1 MVKSSTLP
9 SYRHSLT
16 PFWSKQ
22 TTSLAFQTRPLLQQR
37 QPGCQRHQNSYIS
50 ALFSTFTRQYQTY
63 LDYVKKKTQ
72 VWRASG
78 LRVMTHSTWKTVP
91 QFSSPVWKILNSRR
105 TYSSHAEITQIM
117 QQWLPPPT
125 PQDESPLQLTAIY
138 LPMIQPV
145 KAEERR
151 RYFRCECFSAK
162 LGLSFC
168 VKSPAYLT
176 HSLIPGGGGLL
187 GETCPVVK
195 GRKAQLTSQRLDVC
209 SFRTLAPYYHA
220 TASGLPGNLNR
231 TRMQWHLPLN
241 CNVNHWL
248 MVCWHTITA

>member
-117 QQWLPPPT
+117 QQWLPPP
-125 PQDESPLQLTAIY
+125 PLKTNLRFNSLPFNSQWSNQLKLKRADVISGVNAS
-138 LPMIQPV
+138 LPSWDFLFVWNLQHIWH
-145 KAEERR
+145 
-151 RYFRCECFSAK
+151 
-162 LGLSFC
+162 
-168 VKSPAYLT
+168 T
-176 HSLIPGGGGLL
+176 HSFLGGGLL